1 MAADDGDI
9 TLRDIWISV
18 GSMRTELTAK
28 IDDLAKEVRGN
39 ACAQR
44 ADCDRRM
51 GDHDRELA
59 DHDSRLARLEYIV
72 WGVVIVS
79 VVGMSLWFAHLA
91 GVVPGIGP

>member
-28 IDDLAKEVRGN
+28 IDDLADEVRN
-39 ACAQR
+39 NVCAQR
-44 ADCDRRM
+44 KECDERM
-51 GDHDRELA
+51 EAHDKELA
-59 DHDSRLARLEYIV
+59 SHSTRIARLEFVV

-91 GVVPGIGP
+91 GVVPGFGP